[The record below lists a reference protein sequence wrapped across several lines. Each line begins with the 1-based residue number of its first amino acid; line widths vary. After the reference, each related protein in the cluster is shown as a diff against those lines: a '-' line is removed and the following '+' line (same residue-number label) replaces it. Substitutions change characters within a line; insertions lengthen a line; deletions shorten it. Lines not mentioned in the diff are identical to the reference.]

1 MSKKLVALSVIA
13 LMSMS
18 LAACGA
24 QEETVKRAA
33 EPPAKQTVKE
43 DVEPPVE
50 QTVDQ
55 ACARL
60 NANASS
66 ADLSVFDSADTPTTE
81 DLTQVKE
88 TIHSIGNGVTNKE
101 VKHAWAEFDAS
112 FAKFAD
118 LLIDVGIDEADS
130 TDMSDERL
138 AELTDAME
146 QMTDLQTEMED
157 AATGVTTL
165 CPDFSGDITE

>member
-1 MSKKLVALSVIA
+1 MNKKLIALPVIA

-24 QEETVKRAA
+24 K
-33 EPPAKQTVKE
+33 
-43 DVEPPVE
+43 E
-50 QTVDQ
+50 QTVEQ
-55 ACARL
+55 ACAKL
-60 NANASS
+60 NENASS

-88 TIHSIGNGVTNKE
+88 AVHSIGDGVTNKE
-101 VKHAWAEFDAS
+101 VKDAWDKFDAS
-112 FAKFAD
+112 FVKFAD
-118 LLIDVGIDEADS
+118 LVIDVGIDEADP

-157 AATGVTTL
+157 AAKGVTTV